1 MRSESIRMLRN
12 STRAQS
18 MACRPSSLRPTTNCL
33 ARTLNASGLNLEERL
48 TALPPTYPRAPPS
61 PFLMTISSQPSSRSL
76 RSAPT
81 KVWTFS
87 SLSAGA
93 LRFADAARKVP
104 QTRRVKHYGLP
115 DEEINVEI
123 DGVALST
130 LGLSIDDVQERSPR
144 RRANTCGKLTAP
156 NNSLTIEVAGDFDS
170 AQSVRE
176 TFVKSDR
183 DSLTGIRISDIASVT
198 KSEASPPSRL
208 ALLMGDV
215 RSSSQ

>member
-1 MRSESIRMLRN
+1 
-12 STRAQS
+12 
-18 MACRPSSLRPTTNCL
+18 
-33 ARTLNASGLNLEERL
+33 
-48 TALPPTYPRAPPS
+48 
-61 PFLMTISSQPSSRSL
+61 MT
-76 RSAPT
+76 
-81 KVWTFS
+81 
-87 SLSAGA
+87 
-93 LRFADAARKVP
+93 

-130 LGLSIDDVQERSPR
+130 LGLSIDDVARTLSLADARTP
-144 RRANTCGKLTAP
+144 AGKLTAP

-208 ALLMGDV
+208 ALSNGR
-215 RSSSQ
+215 RSVFSR